1 MTFEEELKTVDN
13 PAIRIIADYLLT
25 RDDIQENLKKPNKS
39 LKKMYE
45 YITSQARK
53 KALNGCAMLSDE
65 EVFGMAVHYY
75 DEDDLDVDKKVEEA
89 KPEMVRHK
97 VEVKAEPKKTEK
109 PKKKKEV
116 IEDEQLSLF

>member
-97 VEVKAEPKKTEK
+97 VEVKVEPKKTEK
-109 PKKKKEV
+109 PKKKKEK
-116 IEDEQLSLF
+116 IEICS

>member
-1 MTFEEELKTVDN
+1 MTFEEELKLLDN
-13 PAIRIIADYLLT
+13 PAISLIANYLMS
-25 RDDIQENLKKPNKS
+25 RDDIQENLKKPSKS

-65 EVFGMAVHYY
+65 EVFGLAVHYY
-75 DEDDLDVDKKVEEA
+75 DEDDLDVDKKVEET

-97 VEVKAEPKKTEK
+97 VEVKVETKKTEK
-109 PKKKKEV
+109 PKKKKEE
-116 IEDEQLSLF
+116 IEDEQLSLI